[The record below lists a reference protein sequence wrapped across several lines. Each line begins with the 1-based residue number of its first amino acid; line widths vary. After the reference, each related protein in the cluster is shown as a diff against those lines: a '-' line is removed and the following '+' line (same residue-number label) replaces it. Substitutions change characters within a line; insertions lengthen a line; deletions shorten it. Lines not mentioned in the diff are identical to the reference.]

1 MGSIEAGESYY
12 IEKLL
17 ELLKLDTV
25 DSYLGEHLDGNLS
38 FYELVA
44 QNVENE
50 GKLQGVQN
58 IGKQI
63 WNLFFSELAGGKALL
78 LQMLLLSCLF
88 AFFQRLLVKTDTYVS
103 QMSFFIAYGAV
114 ILLMM
119 QSFLL
124 VSTVVESGMSDVTG
138 FLQVLVPAYATTLML
153 SGNTASA
160 GMFYE
165 LMFALIYLLE
175 WALKYMVVPG
185 IHMYVLLELMDH
197 FFTEHKFSKLADLI
211 ASIVHLFRKVAIG
224 GVIGI
229 SAVQSLLAP
238 ARDRIS
244 QSAVLKS
251 LSVLPGVGNGFHLA
265 EEVLLGCG
273 MLVKNSVG
281 VAGLVILLLLCMTPV
296 IKVLCFT
303 FLYKIIAAILQPV
316 CDPRILGA
324 VNGVAKG
331 SSMFFNVMADSMML
345 FLIAIAMVTAST
357 SFIY

>member
-1 MGSIEAGESYY
+1 MDA
-12 IEKLL
+12 
-17 ELLKLDTV
+17 
-25 DSYLGEHLDGNLS
+25 YLSEHIDGNLS

-44 QNVENE
+44 QNVASE
-50 GKLQGVQN
+50 GKLQGVKN
-58 IGKQI
+58 VGKQI
-63 WNLFFSELAGGKALL
+63 WELFFAELAGGKTLL

-88 AFFQRLLVKTDTYVS
+88 AFFQRLLVKPDAYVS
-103 QMSFFIAYGAV
+103 QMSFFIVYGAV

-124 VSTVVESGMSDVTG
+124 VSAVVESGMTDVTG

-175 WALKYMVVPG
+175 WTLKHMVVPG

-197 FFTEHKFSKLADLI
+197 FFAEHKFSKLADLI
-211 ASIVHLFRKVAIG
+211 ATVVRLFRKVAIG

-229 SAVQSLLAP
+229 SAIQSLLAP

-251 LSVLPGVGNGFHLA
+251 VSVLPGVGNGFHLA

-281 VAGLVILLLLCMTPV
+281 VAGLVVLLILCMTPV

-331 SSMFFNVMADSMML
+331 SSMYFDVIVDSMLL

>member
-1 MGSIEAGESYY
+1 MDA
-12 IEKLL
+12 
-17 ELLKLDTV
+17 
-25 DSYLGEHLDGNLS
+25 YLSEHIDGNLS

-44 QNVENE
+44 QNVASE
-50 GKLQGVQN
+50 GKLQGVKN
-58 IGKQI
+58 VGKQI
-63 WNLFFSELAGGKALL
+63 WELFFAELAGGKTLL

-88 AFFQRLLVKTDTYVS
+88 AFFQRLLVKPDAYVS
-103 QMSFFIAYGAV
+103 QMSFFIVYGAV
-114 ILLMM
+114 
-119 QSFLL
+119 
-124 VSTVVESGMSDVTG
+124 TDVTG

-175 WALKYMVVPG
+175 WTLKHMVVPG

-197 FFTEHKFSKLADLI
+197 FFAEHKFSKLADLI
-211 ASIVHLFRKVAIG
+211 ATVVRLFRKVAIG

-229 SAVQSLLAP
+229 SAIQSLLAP

-251 LSVLPGVGNGFHLA
+251 FSVLPGVGNGFHLA

-281 VAGLVILLLLCMTPV
+281 VAGLVVLLILCITPV

-316 CDPRILGA
+316 CDSRILGA

-331 SSMFFNVMADSMML
+331 SSMYFDVIVDSMLL

>member
-1 MGSIEAGESYY
+1 MDA
-12 IEKLL
+12 
-17 ELLKLDTV
+17 
-25 DSYLGEHLDGNLS
+25 YLSEHIDGNLS

-44 QNVENE
+44 QNVASE
-50 GKLQGVQN
+50 GKLQGVKN
-58 IGKQI
+58 VGKQI
-63 WNLFFSELAGGKALL
+63 WELFFAELAGGKTLL

-88 AFFQRLLVKTDTYVS
+88 AFFQRLLVKPDAYVS
-103 QMSFFIAYGAV
+103 QMSFFIVYGAV
-114 ILLMM
+114 
-119 QSFLL
+119 
-124 VSTVVESGMSDVTG
+124 TDVTG

-175 WALKYMVVPG
+175 WTLKHMVVPG

-197 FFTEHKFSKLADLI
+197 FFAEHKFSKLADLI
-211 ASIVHLFRKVAIG
+211 ATVVRLFRKVAIG

-229 SAVQSLLAP
+229 SAIQSLLAP

-281 VAGLVILLLLCMTPV
+281 VAGLVVLLILCITPV

-316 CDPRILGA
+316 CDSRILGA

-331 SSMFFNVMADSMML
+331 SSMYFDVIVDSMLL